1 MNARYARQMALP
13 EVGAEGQAR
22 LAAARVLV
30 VGAGGL
36 GCPVLQYLAAAG
48 VGRLT
53 IVDHDV
59 VDESN
64 LHRQPLYTMN
74 DIGLPKVTAARAAL
88 LRLNPTISVDA
99 RKHRVT
105 PDNVAALV
113 ADADIVVDATDSRAV
128 TYVLNDACQS
138 LGQPLV
144 SASAL
149 GLSGYVG
156 AFCGGAPSYRAV
168 FPDMPERAA
177 NCSSSGVLGSL
188 VAIIGSLQAQL
199 VLQLLLHIP
208 PSPLG
213 RLLRFDARRLGF
225 GNFDFHDA
233 AEPAGPQL
241 HYISPQQVTTDDLV
255 VDLRGLDEAP
265 VSPFA
270 STHRLVVD
278 TIDTLAQVAPPSDTR
293 IVLCCQSGLRA
304 WRAGRRLRELG
315 FSRLAL
321 VALADSEP

>member
-1 MNARYARQMALP
+1 MTGRYARQMALP
-13 EVGAEGQAR
+13 EVGIEGQAR
-22 LAAARVLV
+22 LTAARVLV

-36 GCPVLQYLAAAG
+36 GCPLLQYLAAAG
-48 VGRLT
+48 VGRLVV
-53 IVDHDV
+53 VDHDV
-59 VDESN
+59 VEESN

-74 DIGLPKVTAARAAL
+74 DLGQPKVAAARAAL
-88 LRLNPTISVDA
+88 LRLNPGIDVEA
-99 RKHRVT
+99 RNHRVT

-113 ADADIVVDATDSRAV
+113 GDADVVVDATDSRAV

-138 LGQPLV
+138 LGRPLV

-149 GLSGYVG
+149 ALSGYVG

-188 VAIIGSLQAQL
+188 VAVIGSLQAQL
-199 VLQLLLHIP
+199 VLQLLLQIS

-213 RLLRFDARRLGF
+213 RLLRFDASRLGF
-225 GNFDFHDA
+225 ASFDFHGA
-233 AEPAGPQL
+233 PEPDGPQL
-241 HYISPQQVTTDDLV
+241 HFISPQQVTRDDLV

-270 STHRLVVD
+270 QARRLVVD
-278 TIDTLAQVAPPSDTR
+278 TIDSLAETAPSPDTR
-293 IVLCCQSGLRA
+293 VVLCCHSGLRA

-315 FSRLAL
+315 IHRLAL
-321 VALADSEP
+321 VALADE